1 MISSTNPFLR
11 GFSHLRIERAL
22 AISYED
28 DCPLTYLPLH
38 ASQRHLLDNQVN
50 LHPCIFCDAF
60 ALITEGQQISRDLE
74 DQCPGTGIVRTIVY
88 GLFAE
93 ELGHQI
99 HVADTPS
106 LEPARELIQQLQF
119 ETGHYSRCW
128 EISSG
133 HLTEAALQYLED
145 VADNRVPTGLL
156 FEAFRIPASK
166 AVGVKLIATPWRSQ
180 HLLAV
185 DGRTAEQLYRSHLH
199 AGMPEPLVKVVHMAA
214 LADTRLL
221 IFDPDAPVLDGL
233 PICEA

>member
-1 MISSTNPFLR
+1 MISSNPFLR
-11 GFSHLRIERAL
+11 GLSHLRIERAL
-22 AISYED
+22 AVSYED

-38 ASQRHLLDNQVN
+38 ASQNHLPDSQVN

-74 DQCPGTGIVRTIVY
+74 DQCPSTGIVRTIVY

-93 ELGHQI
+93 ELGRRV

-106 LEPARELIQQLQF
+106 MEAARELIQHLQF

-133 HLTEAALQYLED
+133 HLTEAALQYLEGI
-145 VADNRVPTGLL
+145 ADSQAPTGML
-156 FEAFRIPASK
+156 FEAFRIPASEV
-166 AVGVKLIATPWRSQ
+166 VGVKLIATPWRSQ

-185 DGRTAEQLYRSHLH
+185 DGRTAEQLYRSHLQ
-199 AGMPEPLVKVVHMAA
+199 AGVPEPLVKVLHMAA